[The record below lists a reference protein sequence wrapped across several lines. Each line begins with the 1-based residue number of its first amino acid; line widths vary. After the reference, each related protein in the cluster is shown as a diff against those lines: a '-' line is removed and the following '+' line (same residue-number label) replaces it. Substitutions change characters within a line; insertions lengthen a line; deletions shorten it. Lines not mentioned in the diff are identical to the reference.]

1 MKCLSLLFVEEWSAD
16 TLSCNGPIVY
26 WACYIEDGRAGFL
39 KLKLNMWLY
48 VKKKSLINRNLR
60 SPVFIIHLCLG
71 WISSRSLCLQSSPAS
86 LLQLCLI
93 FRTTHG
99 LMLSSK
105 IRSPVF
111 RSAFVSDWHSSHHT
125 KPNVRHRPLKNDSF
139 DKQLLWGLYHTSL
152 HVRRYVS
159 PYIPISC

>member
-1 MKCLSLLFVEEWSAD
+1 MFVTPVCRRVKCWHSLMQWSHCLLSLLHRRWKSWFSKIKAEHVA
-16 TLSCNGPIVY
+16 LC
-26 WACYIEDGRAGFL
+26 
-39 KLKLNMWLY
+39 
-48 VKKKSLINRNLR
+48 KKKSLINRNLR
-60 SPVFIIHLCLG
+60 SPAFIILLCLG

-111 RSAFVSDWHSSHHT
+111 GSAFVSDWHSSHHT